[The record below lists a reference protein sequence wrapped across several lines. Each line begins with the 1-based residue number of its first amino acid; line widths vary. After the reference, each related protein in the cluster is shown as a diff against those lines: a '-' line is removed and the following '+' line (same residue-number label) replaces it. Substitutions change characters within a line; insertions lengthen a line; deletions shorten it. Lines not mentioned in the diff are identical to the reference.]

1 MDTVPP
7 GAGRLASA
15 QLQPLHPL
23 RSCGARSFVA
33 SSKNRRSLLT
43 PFAPRRLN
51 LSLRGLRLSQPVST
65 RFGAK
70 SLGRLA
76 HFVRKTTF
84 VSQHYFFIAQA
95 SPSLSK
101 NLLRPSLRSGLR
113 NRVGF
118 LRLRSCPPLP
128 HFVRQRPAC
137 FCSLTFVV
145 HKTSAFGLLPLSV
158 SPKAWG
164 SCSGVWHPLTFLVA
178 HRKTLPKMSRV
189 GQAARFPRLRR
200 GRQKNGDLNFSVFL
214 AKPRLPIMTSL

>member
-1 MDTVPP
+1 LKQ
-7 GAGRLASA
+7 AGWQRLTACCA
-15 QLQPLHPL
+15 RL
-23 RSCGARSFVA
+23 RSACSDFSPSGFRCLRSP
-33 SSKNRRSLLT
+33 
-43 PFAPRRLN
+43 PFGIS
-51 LSLRGLRLSQPVST
+51 SLRVSRCQPVST